1 VAWYSVGCFGGNTLA
16 PHGARQV
23 KSLAHR
29 TLHSIKLGRVWWL
42 SLFFAVIA
50 AAPAAQA
57 APNLTS
63 GIQGEHQ
70 SAVESL
76 SIHHGNSDGFVFP
89 RDGVAPL
96 PAIATRKK
104 PLKQPIDIVGGKAAL
119 SIAPKPEAQAQIFY
133 TIAGHA
139 HSSHVPTTH
148 PWQSRA
154 PPSVS

>member
-1 VAWYSVGCFGGNTLA
+1 VVFFSCFGGKTLA

-23 KSLAHR
+23 KSLTHR
-29 TLHSIKLGRVWWL
+29 TLLFTKLGRFCRL
-42 SLFFAVIA
+42 SLFLAVIA

-57 APNLTS
+57 ASNHTS
-63 GIQGEHQ
+63 VIQGEHQ

-76 SIHHGNSDGFVFP
+76 SIHHGNSNGFVFP
-89 RDGVAPL
+89 RDGVTPH

-104 PLKQPIDIVGGKAAL
+104 PPKQPIDIIGGKIPL
-119 SIAPKPEAQAQIFY
+119 SIAPKPETQTGPFY
-133 TIAGHA
+133 TIAGNA
-139 HSSHVPTTH
+139 NALRVPATH

>member
-1 VAWYSVGCFGGNTLA
+1 MAWYSVGCFGSNTLA

-29 TLHSIKLGRVWWL
+29 TLLSIKLGRVWWL
-42 SLFFAVIA
+42 SLFLAVIA

-57 APNLTS
+57 APNHTS

-89 RDGVAPL
+89 RDGVTPQ

-104 PLKQPIDIVGGKAAL
+104 PPKQPIDIVGGKTAL
-119 SIAPKPEAQAQIFY
+119 SIALKPETQAGFFY
-133 TIAGHA
+133 TTAGHTNA
-139 HSSHVPTTH
+139 LHVPATH

-154 PPSVS
+154 PPAVS